1 MKDIYDE
8 WIHPKLVKESR
19 IPADRSF
26 FSLCASKSILYRY
39 QAQFLAMLK
48 SHRDN

>member
-19 IPADRSF
+19 IPTTRSF
-26 FSLCASKSILYRY
+26 SSLCASKSVLHKY